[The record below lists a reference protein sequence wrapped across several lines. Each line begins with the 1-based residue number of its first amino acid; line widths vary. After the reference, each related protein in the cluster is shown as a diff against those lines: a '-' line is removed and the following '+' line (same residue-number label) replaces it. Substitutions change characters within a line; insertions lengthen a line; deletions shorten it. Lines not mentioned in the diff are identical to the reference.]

1 MEVQHKGGFPMK
13 RKILA
18 LATAL
23 ALALSLSVCVSA
35 AGQQAG
41 SWTKLSDGYTADVP
55 EQQPTPVTLP
65 DKDTYVTAWVDADH
79 ALCAKSLGDKETAF
93 VVVGRDGSE
102 VTLQFATPTA
112 QIIAAKAGHI
122 AYTNQANDTIYVGKF
137 EGKSALTPLLE
148 EKLSGTLRTR
158 SVQAFNADASK
169 LALVYVPNGTANARN
184 AKLFDLTS
192 GTAKTLSA
200 PQAKSDI
207 LEVSWLSNGALKV
220 VVEAQGD
227 QPVYTTWQYSEANAA
242 PAGSD
247 LALAQQLNQLGLFRG
262 AGTNADGSVNYDL
275 DRQPNRA
282 EGITMLVRALG
293 AGDQEGTAKNHPY
306 TDVPAWANG
315 VVSYAQKKGLTKGVS
330 ATKFGADSPVTTAM
344 YLTFM
349 LRALGYQDGTD
360 FFWDT
365 PWDAAVKAG
374 VLPAQTDWITLT
386 RGEMVRITTAA
397 LFAPVKGTS
406 TPLWQQL
413 VSQGR
418 FTAEQFQA
426 AFPADP
432 YAALHTQS
440 KYRTALAEKLQGVN
454 NVTWMEETSACTI
467 LERVQSG
474 LSHGGYQDEL
484 VLVYKAGSQP
494 GEGTVVT
501 LPGVKTTA
509 VRQEAPTSIQC
520 KGTTLTYTYRFDKA
534 VQDVHQ
540 AGTYTF
546 TVDLTTGNVSSTVP
560 N

>member
-1 MEVQHKGGFPMK
+1 MK

-102 VTLQFATPTA
+102 VTLQFATHTV
-112 QIIAAKAGHI
+112 QIIAAKAGRI
-122 AYTNQANDTIYVGKF
+122 AYTNQANDTVYVGKF

-184 AKLFDLTS
+184 AKLFDLTG

-200 PQAKSDI
+200 PQAKADI

-220 VVEAQGD
+220 VVEARGD

-282 EGITMLVRALG
+282 EAITMLIRALG
-293 AGDQEGTAKNHPY
+293 AGDQEGTTKQHPY
-306 TDVPAWANG
+306 QDVPTWANG
-315 VVSYAQKKGLTKGVS
+315 AVSYARKYDLTRGIS
-330 ATKFGADSPVTTAM
+330 ATEFGAKSPVTTAM

-360 FFWDT
+360 FVWNS
-365 PWDAAVKAG
+365 PWETAVQAG
-374 VLPAQTDWITLT
+374 ILPAQADWATLT
-386 RGEMVRITTAA
+386 RGELVEITAAA
-397 LFAPVKGTS
+397 LFAQHKTTGQ
-406 TPLWQQL
+406 PLWERL
-413 VSQGR
+413 VSSGA

-474 LSHGGYQDEL
+474 LPHGGYQDEL

>member
-1 MEVQHKGGFPMK
+1 MK

-41 SWTKLSDGYTADVP
+41 SWTKLSDGYTADTP
-55 EQQPTPVTLP
+55 GTQPTAVPLP
-65 DKDTYVTAWVDADH
+65 DKDTYAITDWVDADH
-79 ALCAKSLGDKETAF
+79 ALCVKSLGDKDRAF

-102 VTLQFATPTA
+102 VTLQFATPTV
-112 QIIAAKAGHI
+112 QIIAAKAGRI
-122 AYTNQANDTIYVGKF
+122 AYTNQANDTVYVGKF

-247 LALAQQLNQLGLFRG
+247 LALARQLNQLGLFRG

-282 EGITMLVRALG
+282 EAITMLIRALG
-293 AGDQEGTAKNHPY
+293 AGDQEGTTKQHPY
-306 TDVPAWANG
+306 QDVPTWANG
-315 VVSYAQKKGLTKGVS
+315 AVSYARKYDLTRGIS
-330 ATKFGADSPVTTAM
+330 ATEFGAKSPVTTAM

-360 FFWDT
+360 FVWNS
-365 PWDAAVKAG
+365 PWETAVQAG
-374 VLPAQTDWITLT
+374 ILPAQADWATLT
-386 RGEMVRITTAA
+386 RGELVEITAAA
-397 LFAPVKGTS
+397 LFAQHKTTGQ
-406 TPLWQQL
+406 PLWERL
-413 VSQGR
+413 VSSGA

-474 LSHGGYQDEL
+474 LPHGGYQDEL

-509 VRQEAPTSIQC
+509 VRQEAPASIQC

-534 VQDVHQ
+534 VEGVHK

-546 TVDLTTGNVSSTVP
+546 TADLTTGNVSSTVP

>member
-1 MEVQHKGGFPMK
+1 MK

-41 SWTKLSDGYTADVP
+41 SWTKLSDGYTTDTP
-55 EQQPTPVTLP
+55 GTQPTAVPLP
-65 DKDTYVTAWVDADH
+65 DKDTYITDWVDADH
-79 ALCAKSLGDKETAF
+79 ALCVKSLGDKDRAF

-112 QIIAAKAGHI
+112 QIIAAQAGRI
-122 AYTNQANDTIYVGKF
+122 AYTNQANDTVYVGRF
-137 EGKSALTPLLE
+137 DGKAALTPVLE
-148 EKLSGTLRTR
+148 EKMGGTLRTR

-184 AKLFDLTS
+184 AKLFDLTG

-200 PQAKSDI
+200 PQAKADI

-247 LALAQQLNQLGLFRG
+247 LALARQLNQLGLFRG

-282 EGITMLVRALG
+282 EAITMLIRALG
-293 AGDQEGTAKNHPY
+293 AGDQEGTTKQHPY
-306 TDVPAWANG
+306 QDVPTWANG
-315 VVSYAQKKGLTKGVS
+315 AVSYARKYDLTRGIS
-330 ATKFGADSPVTTAM
+330 ATEFGAKSPVTTAM

-360 FFWDT
+360 FVWNS
-365 PWDAAVKAG
+365 PWETAVQAG
-374 VLPAQTDWITLT
+374 ILPAQADWATLT
-386 RGEMVRITTAA
+386 RGELVEITAAA
-397 LFAPVKGTS
+397 LFAQHKTTGQ
-406 TPLWQQL
+406 PLWERL
-413 VSQGR
+413 VSSGA

-474 LSHGGYQDEL
+474 LPHGGYQDEL

-509 VRQEAPTSIQC
+509 VRQEAPASIQC

-534 VQDVHQ
+534 VEGVHK

-546 TVDLTTGNVSSTVP
+546 TADLTTGNVSSTVP

>member
-1 MEVQHKGGFPMK
+1 MK

-41 SWTKLSDGYTADVP
+41 SWTKLSDGYTADTP
-55 EQQPTPVTLP
+55 GTQPTAVPLP
-65 DKDTYVTAWVDADH
+65 DKDTYAITDWVDADH
-79 ALCAKSLGDKETAF
+79 ALCVKSLGDKDRAF

-112 QIIAAKAGHI
+112 QIIAAQAGRI
-122 AYTNQANDTIYVGKF
+122 AYTNQANDTVYVGRF
-137 EGKSALTPLLE
+137 DGKAALTPVLE

-158 SVQAFNADASK
+158 SVQAFNADATK

-184 AKLFDLTS
+184 AKLFDLTG

-227 QPVYTTWQYSEANAA
+227 QPVYTTWQYSEAAQP

-293 AGDQEGTAKNHPY
+293 AGDQEGTTKQHPY
-306 TDVPAWANG
+306 QDVPTWANG
-315 VVSYAQKKGLTKGVS
+315 AVSYARKYDLTRGIS
-330 ATKFGADSPVTTAM
+330 ATEFGAKSPVTTAM

-360 FFWDT
+360 FVWNS
-365 PWDAAVKAG
+365 PWETAVQAG
-374 VLPAQTDWITLT
+374 ILPAQADWATLT
-386 RGEMVRITTAA
+386 RGELVEITAAA
-397 LFAPVKGTS
+397 LFAQHKTTGQ
-406 TPLWQQL
+406 PLWERL
-413 VSQGR
+413 VSSGA

-426 AFPADP
+426 TFPTDP
-432 YAALHTQS
+432 YADLHQQD
-440 KYRTALAEKLQGVN
+440 KYRAALAEKLQGVD
-454 NVTWMEETSACTI
+454 NVAWAQDTALCTV
-467 LERVQSG
+467 LQRVQSG
-474 LSHGGYQDEL
+474 LPHGGYQDEL

-509 VRQEAPTSIQC
+509 VRQEAPASIQC

>member
-1 MEVQHKGGFPMK
+1 MK

-41 SWTKLSDGYTADVP
+41 SWTKLSDGYTADTP
-55 EQQPTPVTLP
+55 GTQPTAVPLP
-65 DKDTYVTAWVDADH
+65 DKDTYAITDWVDADH
-79 ALCAKSLGDKETAF
+79 ALCVKSLGDKDRAF

-112 QIIAAKAGHI
+112 QIIAAQAGRI
-122 AYTNQANDTIYVGKF
+122 AYTNQANDTVYVGRF
-137 EGKSALTPLLE
+137 DGKAALTPVLE
-148 EKLSGTLRTR
+148 EKLGGTLRTR

-184 AKLFDLTS
+184 AKLFDLTG

-200 PQAKSDI
+200 PQAKADI

-247 LALAQQLNQLGLFRG
+247 LALARQLNQLGLFRG

-293 AGDQEGTAKNHPY
+293 AGDQEGTTKQHPY
-306 TDVPAWANG
+306 QDVPTWANG
-315 VVSYAQKKGLTKGVS
+315 AVSYARKYDLTRGIS
-330 ATKFGADSPVTTAM
+330 ATEFGAKSPVTTAM

-360 FFWDT
+360 FVWNS
-365 PWDAAVKAG
+365 PWETAVQAG
-374 VLPAQTDWITLT
+374 ILPAQADWATLT
-386 RGEMVRITTAA
+386 RSELVEITAAA
-397 LFAPVKGTS
+397 LFAQHKTTGQ
-406 TPLWQQL
+406 PLWERL
-413 VSQGR
+413 VSSGA

-426 AFPADP
+426 TFPTDP
-432 YAALHTQS
+432 YADLHQQD
-440 KYRTALAEKLQGVN
+440 KYRAALAEKLQGVD
-454 NVTWMEETSACTI
+454 NVAWAQDTALCTV
-467 LERVQSG
+467 LQRVQSG
-474 LSHGGYQDEL
+474 LPHGGYQDEL

-509 VRQEAPTSIQC
+509 VRQEAPASIQC

>member
-1 MEVQHKGGFPMK
+1 MK

-41 SWTKLSDGYTADVP
+41 SWTKLSDGYIADVP

-65 DKDTYVTAWVDADH
+65 DKDTYITAWVDADH
-79 ALCAKSLGDKETAF
+79 ALCAKSLGDKENAF

-112 QIIAAKAGHI
+112 QIIAAQAGRI
-122 AYTNQANDTIYVGKF
+122 AYTNQANDTVYVGRF
-137 EGKSALTPLLE
+137 DGKAALTPLLE

-158 SVQAFNADASK
+158 SVQAFNADATK

-184 AKLFDLTS
+184 AKLFDLTG
-192 GTAKTLSA
+192 GTAKTISA
-200 PQAKSDI
+200 PQAKADI

-306 TDVPAWANG
+306 TDVPSWANG

-360 FFWDT
+360 FFWNT

-374 VLPAQTDWITLT
+374 VLPAQTDWTTLT

-454 NVTWMEETSACTI
+454 NVTWMEETSTCTI

-474 LSHGGYQDEL
+474 LPHGGYQDEL

-509 VRQEAPTSIQC
+509 VRQEAPASIQC

-546 TVDLTTGNVSSTVP
+546 VVDLSTGNVTQTAP
-560 N
+560 GK

>member
-1 MEVQHKGGFPMK
+1 MK

-41 SWTKLSDGYTADVP
+41 SWTKLSDGYTADTP
-55 EQQPTPVTLP
+55 RTQPTAVPLP
-65 DKDTYVTAWVDADH
+65 DKDTYGITDWVDADH
-79 ALCAKSLGDKETAF
+79 ALCVKSLGDKDRAF

-112 QIIAAKAGHI
+112 QIIAAQAGRI
-122 AYTNQANDTIYVGKF
+122 AYTNQANDTVYVGRF
-137 EGKSALTPLLE
+137 DGKAALTPVLE
-148 EKLSGTLRTR
+148 EKLGGTLRLR
-158 SVQAFNADASK
+158 DVQPFNAGATK
-169 LALVYVPNGTANARN
+169 LALVYVPDGSTATRS
-184 AKLFDLTS
+184 AKVFDLTS

-200 PQAKSDI
+200 PQGTNGDI

-220 VVEAQGD
+220 VTETQAD
-227 QPVYTTWQYSEANAA
+227 QPTYTTWQYSEAAQP

-360 FFWDT
+360 FFWNT

-374 VLPAQTDWITLT
+374 VLPAQTDWTTLT

-440 KYRTALAEKLQGVN
+440 KYRTALAEKLQGVD
-454 NVTWMEETSACTI
+454 NVAWAQDTALCTV
-467 LERVQSG
+467 LQRVQSG
-474 LSHGGYQDEL
+474 LPHGGYQDEL

>member
-1 MEVQHKGGFPMK
+1 MK

-65 DKDTYVTAWVDADH
+65 DKDTYGITDWVDADH
-79 ALCAKSLGDKETAF
+79 ALCTKSLGDKENAF

-112 QIIAAKAGHI
+112 QIIAAKAGRI
-122 AYTNQANDTIYVGKF
+122 AYTNQANDTVYVGKF

-184 AKLFDLTS
+184 AKLFDLTG
-192 GTAKTLSA
+192 GTAKTISA
-200 PQAKSDI
+200 PQAKADI

-220 VVEAQGD
+220 VVDAQGD
-227 QPVYTTWQYSEANAA
+227 QPVCTTWYYREVNAA

-247 LALAQQLNQLGLFRG
+247 LALAGQLNQLGLFRG

-282 EGITMLVRALG
+282 EAITMLIRALG
-293 AGDQEGTAKNHPY
+293 AGDQEGTTKQHPY
-306 TDVPAWANG
+306 QDVPTWANG
-315 VVSYAQKKGLTKGVS
+315 AVSYARKYDLTRGIS
-330 ATKFGADSPVTTAM
+330 ATEFGAKSPVTTAM

-360 FFWDT
+360 FVWNS
-365 PWDAAVKAG
+365 PWETAVQAG
-374 VLPAQTDWITLT
+374 ILPAQADWATLT
-386 RGEMVRITTAA
+386 RGELVEITAAA
-397 LFAPVKGTS
+397 LFAQHKTTGQ
-406 TPLWQQL
+406 PLWERL
-413 VSQGR
+413 VSSGA

-426 AFPADP
+426 AFPAAP

-474 LSHGGYQDEL
+474 LPHGGYQDEL

-494 GEGTVVT
+494 GEGAVVT

-509 VRQEAPTSIQC
+509 VRQEAPASIQC

>member
-1 MEVQHKGGFPMK
+1 MK

-122 AYTNQANDTIYVGKF
+122 AYTNQANDTVYVGKF

-184 AKLFDLTS
+184 AKLFDLTG

-200 PQAKSDI
+200 PQAKSNI

-227 QPVYTTWQYSEANAA
+227 QPVYTTWQYSEAAQP

-360 FFWDT
+360 FFWNT

-374 VLPAQTDWITLT
+374 VLPAQTDWTTLT

-454 NVTWMEETSACTI
+454 NVTWMEETSTCTI

-474 LSHGGYQDEL
+474 LPHGGYQDEL

-509 VRQEAPTSIQC
+509 VRQEAPASIQC

>member
-1 MEVQHKGGFPMK
+1 MK

-41 SWTKLSDGYTADVP
+41 SWTKLSDGYTADTP
-55 EQQPTPVTLP
+55 RTQPTAVPLP
-65 DKDTYVTAWVDADH
+65 DKDTYAITDWVDADH
-79 ALCAKSLGDKETAF
+79 ALCVKSLGDKDRAF

-112 QIIAAKAGHI
+112 QIIAAQAGRI
-122 AYTNQANDTIYVGKF
+122 AYTNQANDTVYVGRF
-137 EGKSALTPLLE
+137 DGKAALTPVLE
-148 EKLSGTLRTR
+148 EKLGGTLRTR

-184 AKLFDLTS
+184 AKLFDLTG

-200 PQAKSDI
+200 PQAKADI

-306 TDVPAWANG
+306 TDVPSWANG

-360 FFWDT
+360 FFWNT

-374 VLPAQTDWITLT
+374 VLPAQTDWTTLT

-454 NVTWMEETSACTI
+454 NVTWMEETSTCTI

-474 LSHGGYQDEL
+474 LPHGGYQDEL

>member
-1 MEVQHKGGFPMK
+1 MK

-41 SWTKLSDGYTADVP
+41 SWTKLSDGYTADTP
-55 EQQPTPVTLP
+55 RTQPTAVPLP
-65 DKDTYVTAWVDADH
+65 DKDTYAITDWVDADH
-79 ALCAKSLGDKETAF
+79 ALCVKSLGDKDRAF

-112 QIIAAKAGHI
+112 QIIAAQAGRI
-122 AYTNQANDTIYVGKF
+122 AYTNQANDTVYVGRF
-137 EGKSALTPLLE
+137 DGKAALTPVLE
-148 EKLSGTLRTR
+148 EKLGGTLRTR

-184 AKLFDLTS
+184 AKLFDLTG

-200 PQAKSDI
+200 PQAKADI

-306 TDVPAWANG
+306 TDVPSWANG

-360 FFWDT
+360 FFWNT

-374 VLPAQTDWITLT
+374 VLPAQTDWTTLT

-397 LFAPVKGTS
+397 LFAPVKGTRH
-406 TPLWQQL
+406 PLWQQL

-454 NVTWMEETSACTI
+454 NVTWMEETSTCTI

-474 LSHGGYQDEL
+474 LPHGGYQDEL

>member
-1 MEVQHKGGFPMK
+1 MK

-41 SWTKLSDGYTADVP
+41 SWTKLSDGYTADTP
-55 EQQPTPVTLP
+55 GTQPTAVPLP
-65 DKDTYVTAWVDADH
+65 DKDTYITDWVDADH

-112 QIIAAKAGHI
+112 QIIAAQAGRI

-184 AKLFDLTS
+184 AKLFDLTG

-200 PQAKSDI
+200 PQAKADI

-220 VVEAQGD
+220 VVEARGD

-293 AGDQEGTAKNHPY
+293 AGDQEGTTKQHPY
-306 TDVPAWANG
+306 QDVPTWANG
-315 VVSYAQKKGLTKGVS
+315 AVSYARKYDLTRGIS
-330 ATKFGADSPVTTAM
+330 ATEFGAKSPVTTAM

-360 FFWDT
+360 FVWNS
-365 PWDAAVKAG
+365 PWETAVQAG
-374 VLPAQTDWITLT
+374 ILPAQADWATLT
-386 RGEMVRITTAA
+386 RGELVEITAAA
-397 LFAPVKGTS
+397 LFAQHKTTGQ
-406 TPLWQQL
+406 PLWERL
-413 VSQGR
+413 VSSGA

-426 AFPADP
+426 TFPTDP
-432 YAALHTQS
+432 YADLHQQD
-440 KYRTALAEKLQGVN
+440 KYRAALAEKLQGVD

-474 LSHGGYQDEL
+474 LPHGGYQDEL

-509 VRQEAPTSIQC
+509 VRQEAPASIQC

>member
-1 MEVQHKGGFPMK
+1 MK

-41 SWTKLSDGYTADVP
+41 SWTKLSDGYTVDTP
-55 EQQPTPVTLP
+55 GTQPTAVPLP
-65 DKDTYVTAWVDADH
+65 DKDTYAITDWVDADH

-102 VTLQFATPTA
+102 VTLQFAISSV
-112 QIIAAKAGHI
+112 QIIAAKAGRI
-122 AYTNQANDTIYVGKF
+122 AYTNQANDTVYVGKF

-184 AKLFDLTS
+184 AKLFDLTG

-227 QPVYTTWQYSEANAA
+227 QPVYTTWQYSEASAA

-360 FFWDT
+360 FFWNT

-374 VLPAQTDWITLT
+374 VLPAQTDWTTLT

-454 NVTWMEETSACTI
+454 NVTWMEETSTCTI
-467 LERVQSG
+467 LERIQSG
-474 LSHGGYQDEL
+474 LPHGGYQDEL

-509 VRQEAPTSIQC
+509 VRQEAPASIQC

-534 VQDVHQ
+534 VEGVHQ

-546 TVDLTTGNVSSTVP
+546 TADLTTGNVSSTVP

>member
-1 MEVQHKGGFPMK
+1 MK

-41 SWTKLSDGYTADVP
+41 SWTKLSDGYTTDTP
-55 EQQPTPVTLP
+55 GTQPTAVPLP
-65 DKDTYVTAWVDADH
+65 DKDTYAITDWVDADH
-79 ALCAKSLGDKETAF
+79 ALCVKSLGDKDRAF

-112 QIIAAKAGHI
+112 QIIAAQAGRI
-122 AYTNQANDTIYVGKF
+122 AYTNQANDTVYVGRF
-137 EGKSALTPLLE
+137 DGKSALTPLLE

-169 LALVYVPNGTANARN
+169 LALVYVPNGTANMRK
-184 AKLFDLTS
+184 AKLFDLTG

-220 VVEAQGD
+220 VAETQTEK
-227 QPVYTTWQYSEANAA
+227 PVYTTWQYSEAAQP

-282 EGITMLVRALG
+282 EAITMLIRALG
-293 AGDQEGTAKNHPY
+293 AGDQEGTTKQHPY
-306 TDVPAWANG
+306 QDVPTWANG
-315 VVSYAQKKGLTKGVS
+315 AVSYARKYDLTRGIS
-330 ATKFGADSPVTTAM
+330 ATEFGAKSPVTTAM

-360 FFWDT
+360 FVWNS
-365 PWDAAVKAG
+365 PWETAVQAG
-374 VLPAQTDWITLT
+374 ILPAQADWATLT
-386 RGEMVRITTAA
+386 RGELVEITAAA
-397 LFAPVKGTS
+397 LFAQHKTTGQ
-406 TPLWQQL
+406 PLWERL
-413 VSQGR
+413 VSSGA

-474 LSHGGYQDEL
+474 LPHGGYQDEL

-494 GEGTVVT
+494 EEGTVVT

-509 VRQEAPTSIQC
+509 VRQEAPASIQC

-534 VQDVHQ
+534 VEGVHK

-546 TVDLTTGNVSSTVP
+546 TADLTTGNVSSTVP

>member
-1 MEVQHKGGFPMK
+1 MK

-41 SWTKLSDGYTADVP
+41 SWTKLSDGYTADTP
-55 EQQPTPVTLP
+55 GTQPTAVPLP
-65 DKDTYVTAWVDADH
+65 DKDTYEITDWVDADH
-79 ALCAKSLGDKETAF
+79 ALCTKSLGDKENAF

-122 AYTNQANDTIYVGKF
+122 AYTNQANDTVYVGKF

-158 SVQAFNADASK
+158 SVQAFNADATK

-184 AKLFDLTS
+184 AKLFDLTG

-200 PQAKSDI
+200 PQAKADI

-282 EGITMLVRALG
+282 
-293 AGDQEGTAKNHPY
+293 
-306 TDVPAWANG
+306 
-315 VVSYAQKKGLTKGVS
+315 
-330 ATKFGADSPVTTAM
+330 
-344 YLTFM
+344 
-349 LRALGYQDGTD
+349 
-360 FFWDT
+360 
-365 PWDAAVKAG
+365 
-374 VLPAQTDWITLT
+374 
-386 RGEMVRITTAA
+386 
-397 LFAPVKGTS
+397 
-406 TPLWQQL
+406 
-413 VSQGR
+413 
-418 FTAEQFQA
+418 
-426 AFPADP
+426 
-432 YAALHTQS
+432 
-440 KYRTALAEKLQGVN
+440 
-454 NVTWMEETSACTI
+454 
-467 LERVQSG
+467 
-474 LSHGGYQDEL
+474 
-484 VLVYKAGSQP
+484 
-494 GEGTVVT
+494 
-501 LPGVKTTA
+501 
-509 VRQEAPTSIQC
+509 
-520 KGTTLTYTYRFDKA
+520 
-534 VQDVHQ
+534 
-540 AGTYTF
+540 
-546 TVDLTTGNVSSTVP
+546 
-560 N
+560 

>member
-1 MEVQHKGGFPMK
+1 MK

-41 SWTKLSDGYTADVP
+41 SWTKLSDGYTADTP
-55 EQQPTPVTLP
+55 GTQPTAVPLP
-65 DKDTYVTAWVDADH
+65 DKDTYAITDWVDADH
-79 ALCAKSLGDKETAF
+79 ALCVKSLGDKDRAF

-112 QIIAAKAGHI
+112 QIIAAQAGRI
-122 AYTNQANDTIYVGKF
+122 AYTNQANDTVYVGRF
-137 EGKSALTPLLE
+137 DGKAALTPVLE
-148 EKLSGTLRTR
+148 EKLGGTLRTR

-184 AKLFDLTS
+184 AKLFDLTG

-200 PQAKSDI
+200 PQAKADI

-247 LALAQQLNQLGLFRG
+247 LALARQLNQLGLFRG

-293 AGDQEGTAKNHPY
+293 AGDQEGTAKQHPY
-306 TDVPAWANG
+306 QDVPTWANG
-315 VVSYAQKKGLTKGVS
+315 AVSYARKYDLTRGIS
-330 ATKFGADSPVTTAM
+330 ATEFGAKSPVTTAM

-360 FFWDT
+360 FVWNS
-365 PWDAAVKAG
+365 PWETAVQAG
-374 VLPAQTDWITLT
+374 ILPAQADWATLT
-386 RGEMVRITTAA
+386 RGELVEITAAA
-397 LFAPVKGTS
+397 LFAQHKTTGQ
-406 TPLWQQL
+406 PLWERL
-413 VSQGR
+413 VSSGA

-440 KYRTALAEKLQGVN
+440 KYRTALAEKLQGVD
-454 NVTWMEETSACTI
+454 NVAWAQDTALCTV
-467 LERVQSG
+467 LQRVQSG
-474 LSHGGYQDEL
+474 LPHGGYQDEL

-534 VQDVHQ
+534 VEGVHK

-546 TVDLTTGNVSSTVP
+546 TADLTTGNVSSTVP

>member
-1 MEVQHKGGFPMK
+1 MK

-102 VTLQFATPTA
+102 VTLQFATHTV
-112 QIIAAKAGHI
+112 QIIAAKAGRI
-122 AYTNQANDTIYVGKF
+122 AYTNQANDTVYVGKF

-184 AKLFDLTS
+184 AKLFDLTG
-192 GTAKTLSA
+192 GTAKTISA
-200 PQAKSDI
+200 PQAKADI

-247 LALAQQLNQLGLFRG
+247 LALAQQLNRLGLFRG

-293 AGDQEGTAKNHPY
+293 AGDQEGTAKQHPY
-306 TDVPAWANG
+306 QDVPTWANG
-315 VVSYAQKKGLTKGVS
+315 AVSYARKYDLTRGIS
-330 ATKFGADSPVTTAM
+330 ATEFGAKSPVTTAM

-360 FFWDT
+360 FVWNS
-365 PWDAAVKAG
+365 PWETAVQAG
-374 VLPAQTDWITLT
+374 ILPAQADWATLT
-386 RGEMVRITTAA
+386 RGELVEITAAA
-397 LFAPVKGTS
+397 LFAQHKTTGQ
-406 TPLWQQL
+406 PLWERL
-413 VSQGR
+413 VSSGA

-474 LSHGGYQDEL
+474 LPHGGYQDEL

-509 VRQEAPTSIQC
+509 VRQEAPASIQC

>member
-1 MEVQHKGGFPMK
+1 MK

-102 VTLQFATPTA
+102 VTLQFATHTV
-112 QIIAAKAGHI
+112 QIIAAKAGRI
-122 AYTNQANDTIYVGKF
+122 AYTNQANDTVYVGKF

-184 AKLFDLTS
+184 AKLFDLTG

-293 AGDQEGTAKNHPY
+293 AGDQEGTTKQHPY
-306 TDVPAWANG
+306 QDVPTWANG
-315 VVSYAQKKGLTKGVS
+315 AVSYARKYDLTRGIS
-330 ATKFGADSPVTTAM
+330 ATEFGAKSPVTTAM

-360 FFWDT
+360 FVWNS
-365 PWDAAVKAG
+365 PWETAVQAG
-374 VLPAQTDWITLT
+374 ILPAQADWATLT
-386 RGEMVRITTAA
+386 RGELVEITAAA
-397 LFAPVKGTS
+397 LFAQHKTTGQ
-406 TPLWQQL
+406 PLWERL
-413 VSQGR
+413 VSSGA

-474 LSHGGYQDEL
+474 LPHGGYQDEL

>member
-1 MEVQHKGGFPMK
+1 MK

-122 AYTNQANDTIYVGKF
+122 AYTNQANDTVYVGKF

-184 AKLFDLTS
+184 AKLFDLTG

-282 EGITMLVRALG
+282 EGITMLIRALG
-293 AGDQEGTAKNHPY
+293 AGDQEGTTKQHPY
-306 TDVPAWANG
+306 QDVPTWANG
-315 VVSYAQKKGLTKGVS
+315 AVSYARKYDLTRGIS
-330 ATKFGADSPVTTAM
+330 ATEFGAKSPVTTAM

-360 FFWDT
+360 FVWNS
-365 PWDAAVKAG
+365 PWETAVQAG
-374 VLPAQTDWITLT
+374 ILPAQADWATLT
-386 RGEMVRITTAA
+386 RGELVEITAAA
-397 LFAPVKGTS
+397 LFAQHKTTGQ
-406 TPLWQQL
+406 PLWERL
-413 VSQGR
+413 VSSGA

-474 LSHGGYQDEL
+474 LPHGGYQDEL

-494 GEGTVVT
+494 GEGAVVT

-509 VRQEAPTSIQC
+509 VRQEAPASIQC

>member
-1 MEVQHKGGFPMK
+1 MK

-35 AGQQAG
+35 VGQQAG
-41 SWTKLSDGYTADVP
+41 SWTKLSDGYTADTP
-55 EQQPTPVTLP
+55 GTQPTAVPLP
-65 DKDTYVTAWVDADH
+65 DKDTYITDWVDADH

-112 QIIAAKAGHI
+112 QIIAAQAGRI
-122 AYTNQANDTIYVGKF
+122 AYTNQANDTVYVGKF

-184 AKLFDLTS
+184 AKLFDLTG

-200 PQAKSDI
+200 PQAKADI

-282 EGITMLVRALG
+282 EGITMLIRALG
-293 AGDQEGTAKNHPY
+293 AGDQEGTTKQHPY
-306 TDVPAWANG
+306 QDVPTWANG
-315 VVSYAQKKGLTKGVS
+315 AVSYARKYDLTRGIS
-330 ATKFGADSPVTTAM
+330 ATEFGAKSPVTTAM

-360 FFWDT
+360 FIWNS
-365 PWDAAVKAG
+365 PWETAVQAG
-374 VLPAQTDWITLT
+374 ILPAQADWATLT
-386 RGEMVRITTAA
+386 RGELVEITAAA
-397 LFAPVKGTS
+397 LFAQHKTTGQ
-406 TPLWQQL
+406 PLWERL
-413 VSQGR
+413 VSSGA

-474 LSHGGYQDEL
+474 LPHGGYQDEL

-494 GEGTVVT
+494 GEGAVVT

-509 VRQEAPTSIQC
+509 VRQEAPASIQC

>member
-1 MEVQHKGGFPMK
+1 MK

-41 SWTKLSDGYTADVP
+41 SWTKLSDGYTADTP
-55 EQQPTPVTLP
+55 WTQPTAVPLP
-65 DKDTYVTAWVDADH
+65 DKDTYAITDWVDADH
-79 ALCAKSLGDKETAF
+79 ALCVKSLGDKDRAF

-112 QIIAAKAGHI
+112 QIIAAQAGRI
-122 AYTNQANDTIYVGKF
+122 AYTNQANDTVYVGKF

-184 AKLFDLTS
+184 AKLFDLTG

-200 PQAKSDI
+200 PQAKADI

-247 LALAQQLNQLGLFRG
+247 LALAQQLNRLGLFRG

-374 VLPAQTDWITLT
+374 VLPAQTDWTTLT

-454 NVTWMEETSACTI
+454 NVTWMEETSTCTI

-474 LSHGGYQDEL
+474 LPHGGYQDEL

-509 VRQEAPTSIQC
+509 VRQEAPASIQC

>member
-1 MEVQHKGGFPMK
+1 MK

-18 LATAL
+18 LVTAL

-35 AGQQAG
+35 AGQQTG
-41 SWTKLSDGYTADVP
+41 TWTKLSDDYITDTPGT
-55 EQQPTPVTLP
+55 QPTAVPLP
-65 DKDTYVTAWVDADH
+65 DKDTYAITDWVDADH
-79 ALCAKSLGDKETAF
+79 ALCVKSLGDKDRAF

-112 QIIAAKAGHI
+112 QIIAAQAGRI
-122 AYTNQANDTIYVGKF
+122 AYTNQANDTVYVGRF
-137 EGKSALTPLLE
+137 DGKAALTPVLE

-169 LALVYVPNGTANARN
+169 LALVYVPNGTANA
-184 AKLFDLTS
+184 
-192 GTAKTLSA
+192 KTLSA

-220 VVEAQGD
+220 VAETQTEK
-227 QPVYTTWQYSEANAA
+227 PVYTTWQYSEAAQP

-306 TDVPAWANG
+306 TDVPTWANG
-315 VVSYAQKKGLTKGVS
+315 AVSYARKYDLTRGIS
-330 ATKFGADSPVTTAM
+330 ATEFGAKSPVTTAM

-360 FFWDT
+360 FVWNS
-365 PWDAAVKAG
+365 PWETAVQAG
-374 VLPAQTDWITLT
+374 ILPAQADWATLT
-386 RGEMVRITTAA
+386 RGELVEITAAA
-397 LFAPVKGTS
+397 LFAQHKTTGQ
-406 TPLWQQL
+406 PLWERL
-413 VSQGR
+413 VSSGA

-426 AFPADP
+426 TFPTDP
-432 YAALHTQS
+432 YADLHQQD
-440 KYRTALAEKLQGVN
+440 KYRAALAEKLQGVD

-474 LSHGGYQDEL
+474 LPHGGYQDEL

-509 VRQEAPTSIQC
+509 VRQEAPASIQC

-546 TVDLTTGNVSSTVP
+546 TADLTTGNVSSTVP

>member
-1 MEVQHKGGFPMK
+1 MK
-13 RKILA
+13 RKFLA

-112 QIIAAKAGHI
+112 QIIAAKAGRI
-122 AYTNQANDTIYVGKF
+122 AYTNQANDTVYVGRF
-137 EGKSALTPLLE
+137 DGKAALTPLLE

-184 AKLFDLTS
+184 AKLFDLTG
-192 GTAKTLSA
+192 GTVKTLSA

-227 QPVYTTWQYSEANAA
+227 QPVYTTWQYSEAAQP

-306 TDVPAWANG
+306 TDVPSWANG

-374 VLPAQTDWITLT
+374 VLPAQTDWTTLT

-454 NVTWMEETSACTI
+454 NVTWMEETSTCTI

-474 LSHGGYQDEL
+474 LPHGGYQDEL

-501 LPGVKTTA
+501 LPGVKSTA
-509 VRQEAPTSIQC
+509 VRQEAPASIQC

>member
-1 MEVQHKGGFPMK
+1 MK

-41 SWTKLSDGYTADVP
+41 SWTKLSDGYTADTP
-55 EQQPTPVTLP
+55 GTQPTAVPLP
-65 DKDTYVTAWVDADH
+65 DKDTYGITDWVDADH
-79 ALCAKSLGDKETAF
+79 ALCVKSLGDKDRAF

-112 QIIAAKAGHI
+112 QIIAAQAGRI
-122 AYTNQANDTIYVGKF
+122 AYTNQANDTVYVGRF
-137 EGKSALTPLLE
+137 DGKSALTPLLE

-184 AKLFDLTS
+184 AKLFDLTG
-192 GTAKTLSA
+192 GTVKTLSA

-220 VVEAQGD
+220 VAETQTEK
-227 QPVYTTWQYSEANAA
+227 PVYTTWQYSEAAQP

-293 AGDQEGTAKNHPY
+293 AGDQEGTTKQHPY
-306 TDVPAWANG
+306 QDVPTWANG
-315 VVSYAQKKGLTKGVS
+315 AVSYARKYDLTRGIS
-330 ATKFGADSPVTTAM
+330 ATEFGAKSPVTTAM

-360 FFWDT
+360 FVWNS
-365 PWDAAVKAG
+365 PWETAVQAG
-374 VLPAQTDWITLT
+374 ILPAQADWATLT
-386 RGEMVRITTAA
+386 RGELVEITAAA
-397 LFAPVKGTS
+397 LFAQHKTTGQ
-406 TPLWQQL
+406 PLWERL
-413 VSQGR
+413 VSSGA

-454 NVTWMEETSACTI
+454 NVTWMEETSTCTI

-474 LSHGGYQDEL
+474 LPHGGYQDEL

-494 GEGTVVT
+494 EEGTVVT

-509 VRQEAPTSIQC
+509 VRQEAPASIEL

>member
-1 MEVQHKGGFPMK
+1 MK

-41 SWTKLSDGYTADVP
+41 SWTKLSDGYTADTP
-55 EQQPTPVTLP
+55 GTQPTAVPLP
-65 DKDTYVTAWVDADH
+65 DKDTYITDWVDADH
-79 ALCAKSLGDKETAF
+79 ALCTKSLGDKERAF

-122 AYTNQANDTIYVGKF
+122 AYTNQANDTVYVGKF

-184 AKLFDLTS
+184 AKLFDLTG

-200 PQAKSDI
+200 PQAKADI

-220 VVEAQGD
+220 VVEARGD

-282 EGITMLVRALG
+282 EGITMLIRALG
-293 AGDQEGTAKNHPY
+293 AGDQEGTTKQHPY
-306 TDVPAWANG
+306 QDVPTWANG
-315 VVSYAQKKGLTKGVS
+315 AVSYARKYDLTRGIS
-330 ATKFGADSPVTTAM
+330 ATEFGAKSPVTTAM

-360 FFWDT
+360 FVWNS
-365 PWDAAVKAG
+365 PWETAVQAG
-374 VLPAQTDWITLT
+374 ILPAQADWATLT
-386 RGEMVRITTAA
+386 RGELVEITAAA
-397 LFAPVKGTS
+397 LFAQHKTTGQ
-406 TPLWQQL
+406 PLWERL
-413 VSQGR
+413 VSSGA

-474 LSHGGYQDEL
+474 LPHGGYQDEL

-494 GEGTVVT
+494 GEGAVVT

-509 VRQEAPTSIQC
+509 VRQEAPASIQC

-534 VQDVHQ
+534 VEGVHK

-546 TVDLTTGNVSSTVP
+546 TADLTTGNVSSTVP

>member
-1 MEVQHKGGFPMK
+1 MK

-41 SWTKLSDGYTADVP
+41 SWTKLSDGYTADTP
-55 EQQPTPVTLP
+55 GTQPTAVPLP
-65 DKDTYVTAWVDADH
+65 DKDTYAITDWVDADH
-79 ALCAKSLGDKETAF
+79 ALCVKSLGDKDRAF

-112 QIIAAKAGHI
+112 QIIAAQAGRI
-122 AYTNQANDTIYVGKF
+122 AYTNQANDTVYVGRF
-137 EGKSALTPLLE
+137 DGKAALTPVLE

-184 AKLFDLTS
+184 AKLFDLTG

-227 QPVYTTWQYSEANAA
+227 QPVYTTWQYSEAAQP

-247 LALAQQLNQLGLFRG
+247 LALAQQLNRLGLFRG

-282 EGITMLVRALG
+282 EAITMLIRALG
-293 AGDQEGTAKNHPY
+293 AGDQEGTTKQHPY
-306 TDVPAWANG
+306 QDVPTWANG
-315 VVSYAQKKGLTKGVS
+315 AVSYARKYDLTRGIS
-330 ATKFGADSPVTTAM
+330 ATEFGAKSPVTTAM

-360 FFWDT
+360 FVWNS
-365 PWDAAVKAG
+365 PWETAVQAG
-374 VLPAQTDWITLT
+374 ILPAQADWATLT
-386 RGEMVRITTAA
+386 RGELVEITAAA
-397 LFAPVKGTS
+397 LFAQHKTTGQ
-406 TPLWQQL
+406 PLWERL
-413 VSQGR
+413 VSSGA

-426 AFPADP
+426 TFPTDP
-432 YAALHTQS
+432 YADLHQQD
-440 KYRTALAEKLQGVN
+440 KYRAALAEKLQGVD
-454 NVTWMEETSACTI
+454 NVAWAQDTALCTV
-467 LERVQSG
+467 LQRVQSG
-474 LSHGGYQDEL
+474 LPHGGYQDEL

-494 GEGTVVT
+494 GEGAVVT

-509 VRQEAPTSIQC
+509 VRQEAPASIQC

-534 VQDVHQ
+534 VEGVHK

-546 TVDLTTGNVSSTVP
+546 TADLTTGNVSSTVP

>member
-1 MEVQHKGGFPMK
+1 MK

-41 SWTKLSDGYTADVP
+41 SWTKLSDGYTADTP
-55 EQQPTPVTLP
+55 GTQPTAVPLP
-65 DKDTYVTAWVDADH
+65 DKDTYAITDWVDADH
-79 ALCAKSLGDKETAF
+79 ALCVKSLGDKDRAF

-112 QIIAAKAGHI
+112 QIIAAQAGRI
-122 AYTNQANDTIYVGKF
+122 AYTNQANDTVYVGKF

-148 EKLSGTLRTR
+148 EKLGGTLRIR

-184 AKLFDLTS
+184 AKLFDLTG
-192 GTAKTLSA
+192 GTAKTISA
-200 PQAKSDI
+200 PQAKSNI

-282 EGITMLVRALG
+282 EAITMLIRALG
-293 AGDQEGTAKNHPY
+293 AGDQEGTTKQHPY
-306 TDVPAWANG
+306 QDVPTWANG
-315 VVSYAQKKGLTKGVS
+315 AVSYARKYDLTRGIS
-330 ATKFGADSPVTTAM
+330 ATEFGAKSPVTTAM

-360 FFWDT
+360 FVWNS
-365 PWDAAVKAG
+365 PWETAVQAG
-374 VLPAQTDWITLT
+374 ILPAQADWATLT
-386 RGEMVRITTAA
+386 RGELVEITAAA
-397 LFAPVKGTS
+397 LFAQHKTTGQ
-406 TPLWQQL
+406 PLWERL
-413 VSQGR
+413 VSSGA

-426 AFPADP
+426 TFPTDP
-432 YAALHTQS
+432 YADLHQQD
-440 KYRTALAEKLQGVN
+440 KYRAALAEKLQGVD
-454 NVTWMEETSACTI
+454 NVAWAQDTALCTV
-467 LERVQSG
+467 LQRVQSG
-474 LSHGGYQDEL
+474 LPHGGYQDEL

-509 VRQEAPTSIQC
+509 VRQEAPASIQC

>member
-1 MEVQHKGGFPMK
+1 MK

-122 AYTNQANDTIYVGKF
+122 AYTNQANDTVYVGKF

-184 AKLFDLTS
+184 AKLFDLTG

-282 EGITMLVRALG
+282 EAITMLIRALG
-293 AGDQEGTAKNHPY
+293 AGDQEGTTKQHPY
-306 TDVPAWANG
+306 QDVPTWANG
-315 VVSYAQKKGLTKGVS
+315 AVSYARKYDLTRGIS
-330 ATKFGADSPVTTAM
+330 ATEFGAKSPVTTAR

-360 FFWDT
+360 FVWNS
-365 PWDAAVKAG
+365 PWETAVQAG
-374 VLPAQTDWITLT
+374 ILPAQADWATLT
-386 RGEMVRITTAA
+386 RGELVEITAAA
-397 LFAPVKGTS
+397 LFAQHKTTGQ
-406 TPLWQQL
+406 PLWERL
-413 VSQGR
+413 VSSGA

-474 LSHGGYQDEL
+474 LPHGGYQDEL

-534 VQDVHQ
+534 VEGVHK

-546 TVDLTTGNVSSTVP
+546 TADLTTGNVSSTVP

>member
-1 MEVQHKGGFPMK
+1 MK

-41 SWTKLSDGYTADVP
+41 SWTKLNDGYTADTP
-55 EQQPTPVTLP
+55 GTQPTAVPLP
-65 DKDTYVTAWVDADH
+65 DKDTYAITDWVDADH
-79 ALCAKSLGDKETAF
+79 ALCVKSLGDKDRAF

-112 QIIAAKAGHI
+112 QIIAAQAGRI
-122 AYTNQANDTIYVGKF
+122 AYTNQANDTVYVGRF
-137 EGKSALTPLLE
+137 DGKAALTPLLE

-169 LALVYVPNGTANARN
+169 LALVYLPNGTANMRK
-184 AKLFDLTS
+184 AKLFDLTG

-220 VVEAQGD
+220 VAETQTEK
-227 QPVYTTWQYSEANAA
+227 PVYTTWQYSEAAQP

-282 EGITMLVRALG
+282 EAITMLIRALG
-293 AGDQEGTAKNHPY
+293 AGDQEGTTKQHPY
-306 TDVPAWANG
+306 QDVPTWANG
-315 VVSYAQKKGLTKGVS
+315 AVSYARKYDLTRGIS
-330 ATKFGADSPVTTAM
+330 ATEFGAKSPVTTAM

-360 FFWDT
+360 FVWNS
-365 PWDAAVKAG
+365 PWETAVQAG
-374 VLPAQTDWITLT
+374 ILPAQADWATLT
-386 RGEMVRITTAA
+386 RGELVEITAAA
-397 LFAPVKGTS
+397 LFAQHKTTGQ
-406 TPLWQQL
+406 PLWERL
-413 VSQGR
+413 VSSGA

-440 KYRTALAEKLQGVN
+440 KYRTALAEKLQGVD
-454 NVTWMEETSACTI
+454 NVAWAQDTALCTV
-467 LERVQSG
+467 LQRVQSG
-474 LSHGGYQDEL
+474 LPHGGYQDEL

-509 VRQEAPTSIQC
+509 VRQEAPASIQC

>member
-1 MEVQHKGGFPMK
+1 MK

-41 SWTKLSDGYTADVP
+41 SWTKLGDGYTADVP

-102 VTLQFATPTA
+102 VTLQFATHTV
-112 QIIAAKAGHI
+112 QIIAAKAGRI
-122 AYTNQANDTIYVGKF
+122 AYTNQANDTVYVGKF

-184 AKLFDLTS
+184 AKLFDLTG

-200 PQAKSDI
+200 PQAKADI

-247 LALAQQLNQLGLFRG
+247 LALAQQLNRLGLFRG

-282 EGITMLVRALG
+282 EGITMLIRALG
-293 AGDQEGTAKNHPY
+293 AGDQEGTTKQHPY
-306 TDVPAWANG
+306 QDVPTWANG
-315 VVSYAQKKGLTKGVS
+315 AVSYARKYDLTRGIS
-330 ATKFGADSPVTTAM
+330 ATEFGAKSPVTTAM

-360 FFWDT
+360 FVWNS
-365 PWDAAVKAG
+365 PWETAVQAG
-374 VLPAQTDWITLT
+374 ILPAQADWATLT
-386 RGEMVRITTAA
+386 RGELVEITAAA
-397 LFAPVKGTS
+397 LFAQHKTTGQ
-406 TPLWQQL
+406 PLWERL
-413 VSQGR
+413 VSSGA

-426 AFPADP
+426 TFPTDP
-432 YAALHTQS
+432 YADLHQQD
-440 KYRTALAEKLQGVN
+440 KYRAALAEKLQGVD
-454 NVTWMEETSACTI
+454 NVAWAQDTALCTV
-467 LERVQSG
+467 LQRVQSG
-474 LSHGGYQDEL
+474 LPHGGYQDEL

>member
-1 MEVQHKGGFPMK
+1 MK

-122 AYTNQANDTIYVGKF
+122 AYTNQANDTVYVGKF

-184 AKLFDLTS
+184 AKLFDLTG

-282 EGITMLVRALG
+282 EAITMLIRALG
-293 AGDQEGTAKNHPY
+293 AGDQEGTTKQHPY
-306 TDVPAWANG
+306 QDVPTWANG
-315 VVSYAQKKGLTKGVS
+315 AVSYARKYDLTRGIS
-330 ATKFGADSPVTTAM
+330 ATEFGAKSPVTTAM

-360 FFWDT
+360 FVWNS
-365 PWDAAVKAG
+365 PWETAVQAG
-374 VLPAQTDWITLT
+374 ILPAQADWATLT
-386 RGEMVRITTAA
+386 RGELVEITAAA
-397 LFAPVKGTS
+397 LFAQHKTTGQ
-406 TPLWQQL
+406 PLWERL
-413 VSQGR
+413 VSSGA

-474 LSHGGYQDEL
+474 LPHGGYQDEL

-509 VRQEAPTSIQC
+509 VRQEAPASIQC

>member
-1 MEVQHKGGFPMK
+1 MK

-41 SWTKLSDGYTADVP
+41 SWTKLSDGYTADTP
-55 EQQPTPVTLP
+55 GTQPTAVPLP
-65 DKDTYVTAWVDADH
+65 DKDTYAITDWVDADH
-79 ALCAKSLGDKETAF
+79 ALCVKSLGDKDRAF

-112 QIIAAKAGHI
+112 QIIAAQAGRI
-122 AYTNQANDTIYVGKF
+122 AYTNQANDTVYVGRF
-137 EGKSALTPLLE
+137 DGKAALTPVLE

-184 AKLFDLTS
+184 AKLFDLTG

-200 PQAKSDI
+200 PQAKADI

-227 QPVYTTWQYSEANAA
+227 QPVYTTWQYSEAAQP

-247 LALAQQLNQLGLFRG
+247 LALAGQLNQLGLFRG

-282 EGITMLVRALG
+282 EAITMLIRALG
-293 AGDQEGTAKNHPY
+293 AGDQEGTTKQHPY
-306 TDVPAWANG
+306 QDVPTWANG
-315 VVSYAQKKGLTKGVS
+315 AVSYARKYDLTRGIS
-330 ATKFGADSPVTTAM
+330 ATEFGAKSPVTTAM

-360 FFWDT
+360 FVWNS
-365 PWDAAVKAG
+365 PWETAVQAG
-374 VLPAQTDWITLT
+374 ILPAQADWATLT
-386 RGEMVRITTAA
+386 RGELVEITAAA
-397 LFAPVKGTS
+397 LFAQHKTTGQ
-406 TPLWQQL
+406 PLWERL
-413 VSQGR
+413 VSSGA

-426 AFPADP
+426 TFPTDP
-432 YAALHTQS
+432 YADLHQQD
-440 KYRTALAEKLQGVN
+440 KYRAALAEKLQGVD
-454 NVTWMEETSACTI
+454 NVAWAQDTALCTV
-467 LERVQSG
+467 LQRVQSG
-474 LSHGGYQDEL
+474 LPHGGYQDEL

-509 VRQEAPTSIQC
+509 VRQEAPASIQC

-534 VQDVHQ
+534 VEGVHK

>member
-1 MEVQHKGGFPMK
+1 MK

-41 SWTKLSDGYTADVP
+41 SWTKLSDGYTADTP
-55 EQQPTPVTLP
+55 GTQPTAVPLP
-65 DKDTYVTAWVDADH
+65 DKDTYITDWVDADH
-79 ALCAKSLGDKETAF
+79 ALCVKSLGDKDRAF

-112 QIIAAKAGHI
+112 QIIAAQAGRI
-122 AYTNQANDTIYVGKF
+122 AYTNQANDTVYVGRF
-137 EGKSALTPLLE
+137 DGKAALTPLLE

-184 AKLFDLTS
+184 AKLFDLTG

-282 EGITMLVRALG
+282 EAITMLIRALG
-293 AGDQEGTAKNHPY
+293 AGDQEGTTKQHPY
-306 TDVPAWANG
+306 QDVPTWANG
-315 VVSYAQKKGLTKGVS
+315 AVSYARKYDLTRGIS
-330 ATKFGADSPVTTAM
+330 ATEFGAKSPVTTAM

-360 FFWDT
+360 FVWNS
-365 PWDAAVKAG
+365 PWETAVQAG
-374 VLPAQTDWITLT
+374 ILPAQADWATLT
-386 RGEMVRITTAA
+386 RGELVEITAAA
-397 LFAPVKGTS
+397 LFAQHKTTGQ
-406 TPLWQQL
+406 PLWERL
-413 VSQGR
+413 VSSGA

-474 LSHGGYQDEL
+474 LPHGGYQDEL

-501 LPGVKTTA
+501 LSGVKTTA

>member
-1 MEVQHKGGFPMK
+1 MK

-79 ALCAKSLGDKETAF
+79 ALCVKSLGDKDRAF

-112 QIIAAKAGHI
+112 QIIAAQAGRI
-122 AYTNQANDTIYVGKF
+122 AYTNQANDTVYVGRF
-137 EGKSALTPLLE
+137 DGKAALTPVLE

-184 AKLFDLTS
+184 AKLFDLTG

-200 PQAKSDI
+200 PQAKADI

-282 EGITMLVRALG
+282 EAITMLIRALG
-293 AGDQEGTAKNHPY
+293 AGDQEGTTKQHPY
-306 TDVPAWANG
+306 QDVPTWANG
-315 VVSYAQKKGLTKGVS
+315 AVSYARKYDLTRGIS
-330 ATKFGADSPVTTAM
+330 ATEFGAKSPVTTAM

-360 FFWDT
+360 FVWNS
-365 PWDAAVKAG
+365 PWETAVQAG
-374 VLPAQTDWITLT
+374 ILPAQADWATLT
-386 RGEMVRITTAA
+386 RGELVEITAAA
-397 LFAPVKGTS
+397 LFAQHKTTGQ
-406 TPLWQQL
+406 PLWERL
-413 VSQGR
+413 VSSGA

-474 LSHGGYQDEL
+474 LPHGGYQDEL

>member
-1 MEVQHKGGFPMK
+1 MK

-41 SWTKLSDGYTADVP
+41 SWTKLSDGYTADTP
-55 EQQPTPVTLP
+55 GTQPTAVPLP
-65 DKDTYVTAWVDADH
+65 DKDTYVITDWVDADH
-79 ALCAKSLGDKETAF
+79 ALCVKSLGDKDRAF

-112 QIIAAKAGHI
+112 QIIAAQAGHI

-184 AKLFDLTS
+184 AKLFDLTG
-192 GTAKTLSA
+192 GTTKTISA
-200 PQAKSDI
+200 PQAKADI

-227 QPVYTTWQYSEANAA
+227 QPVCTTWYYREVNAA

-247 LALAQQLNQLGLFRG
+247 LALAGQLNQLGLFRG

-293 AGDQEGTAKNHPY
+293 AGDQEGTTKQHPY
-306 TDVPAWANG
+306 QDVPTWANG
-315 VVSYAQKKGLTKGVS
+315 AVSYARKYDLTRGIS
-330 ATKFGADSPVTTAM
+330 ATEFGAKSPVTTAM

-360 FFWDT
+360 FVWNS
-365 PWDAAVKAG
+365 PWETAVQAG
-374 VLPAQTDWITLT
+374 ILPAQADWATLT
-386 RGEMVRITTAA
+386 RGELVEITAAA
-397 LFAPVKGTS
+397 LFAQHKTTGQ
-406 TPLWQQL
+406 PLWERL
-413 VSQGR
+413 VSSGA

-474 LSHGGYQDEL
+474 LPHGGYQDEL

-509 VRQEAPTSIQC
+509 VRQEAPASIQC

>member
-1 MEVQHKGGFPMK
+1 MK

-41 SWTKLSDGYTADVP
+41 SWTKLSDGYTADTP
-55 EQQPTPVTLP
+55 GTQPTAVPLP
-65 DKDTYVTAWVDADH
+65 DKDTYITDWVDADH
-79 ALCAKSLGDKETAF
+79 ALCVKSLGDKDRAF

-112 QIIAAKAGHI
+112 QIIAAKAGRI
-122 AYTNQANDTIYVGKF
+122 AYTNQANDTVYVGKF

-184 AKLFDLTS
+184 AKLFDLTG

-200 PQAKSDI
+200 PQAKADI

-282 EGITMLVRALG
+282 EAITMLIRALG
-293 AGDQEGTAKNHPY
+293 AGDQEGTTKQHPY
-306 TDVPAWANG
+306 QDVPTWANG
-315 VVSYAQKKGLTKGVS
+315 AVSYARKYDLTRGIS
-330 ATKFGADSPVTTAM
+330 ATEFGAKSPVTTAM

-360 FFWDT
+360 FVWNS
-365 PWDAAVKAG
+365 PWETAVQAG
-374 VLPAQTDWITLT
+374 ILPAQADWATLT
-386 RGEMVRITTAA
+386 RGELVEITAAA
-397 LFAPVKGTS
+397 LFAQHKTTGQ
-406 TPLWQQL
+406 PLWERL
-413 VSQGR
+413 VSSGA

-474 LSHGGYQDEL
+474 LPHGGYQDEL